1 MDRTAA
7 HVPEQAVDTLTGAS
21 PETQVLAAEASPP
34 AEDDLVL
41 VGIGA
46 DRAEASAEPVPVPP
60 AASPAPAPPSW
71 GFGIPEAAG
80 APSSVDQPDLPL
92 PPVISMP
99 PSSRSG
105 PLFGPVGRRRSAALT
120 TLLSAVTL
128 GVFGL
133 VWYRRVNREMEEFD
147 PKLHARPGQS
157 TVAVAIPWLIGLLV
171 SFAGAAIIIT
181 DRLSVHL
188 PFDTH
193 VAATQAWYLLGGLA
207 AVPYLM
213 MIIPVSAIAVVM
225 TLERLRSVEE
235 HVGLTA
241 DRQVRAVGSSLLLLV
256 PIVGGLVLVATQQ
269 RRLNAVWESV
279 APHRHTS
286 H

>member
-7 HVPEQAVDTLTGAS
+7 HVPDQAVDTLTDAPPEADVPGPGQSAS
-21 PETQVLAAEASPP
+21 AE
-34 AEDDLVL
+34 EDLVL
-41 VGIGA
+41 VGVGA
-46 DRAEASAEPVPVPP
+46 THAEATSEPP
-60 AASPAPAPPSW
+60 ASAPVATAPGPPSW

-80 APSSVDQPDLPL
+80 PPAPADQPELPL

-99 PSSRSG
+99 PPSRSG

-120 TLLSAVTL
+120 TLLSAATL

-157 TVAVAIPWLIGLLV
+157 TVAVALPWLIGLLV
-171 SFAGAAIIIT
+171 SLAGAAIIVA

-193 VAATQAWYLLGGLA
+193 VTVTQAYYLLGGVA
-207 AVPYLM
+207 AIPYLM
-213 MIIPVSAIAVVM
+213 LIIPVSAIAVVM

-256 PIVGGLVLVATQQ
+256 PIIGGLVLVASQQ

-279 APHRHTS
+279 APHGHTS